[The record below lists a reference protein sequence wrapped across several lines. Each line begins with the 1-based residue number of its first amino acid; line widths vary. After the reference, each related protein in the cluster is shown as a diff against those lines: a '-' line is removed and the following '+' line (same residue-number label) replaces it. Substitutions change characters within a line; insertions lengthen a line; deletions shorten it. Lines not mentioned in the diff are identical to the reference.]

1 MGRHAAGRST
11 GEGTLAPA
19 GEETPVVGEPADPD
33 PGPGTRTFAALS
45 PESLASHDDG
55 PPRGFLGSGWNDRP
69 EPPKRL
75 RRVALVSGLSVLLAV
90 GVTTGGV
97 RLMAGRT
104 TLTAEPPRQACASA
118 VDCVVTGAPSLGAGT
133 PQETGTAPQIGD
145 AAGDA
150 GGETTGGA
158 AGDGAVGGRTGEDPA
173 RGDTGPGTPPG
184 PGSQSASQPDS
195 GPAGPGAHPGR
206 TQQKARASASPKA
219 RATSPAGH
227 GSGARTGAGSTPA
240 DVGAPAT
247 ADAPGTA
254 GTTDGKTDG
263 ADPGSP
269 ATSDASDS
277 SEPGGAG
284 SSDSGGEAPHTDSAA
299 PAAAP
304 GDGAVRVA
312 YAVTGRRGATYTA
325 RLAVRNEGPALSSW
339 TLRLP
344 VGGRVIAV
352 RGAAHWEQQED
363 TLVVTGE
370 SLGEDGEIGVVFDA
384 EGSSRA
390 PAECAL
396 AEGRCA
402 VASNSGHHHR

>member
-1 MGRHAAGRST
+1 M
-11 GEGTLAPA
+11 
-19 GEETPVVGEPADPD
+19 GEPGDPE

-45 PESLASHDDG
+45 PESLASHDDD

-104 TLTAEPPRQACASA
+104 TLTAEPARQACASA
-118 VDCVVTGAPSLGAGT
+118 VDCAVTGAPSLGAGA
-133 PQETGTAPQIGD
+133 PQETGPAPQIGD

-150 GGETTGGA
+150 AGDAEGGTTGGTAGDGA
-158 AGDGAVGGRTGEDPA
+158 AGDGAAGDGAAGDTAGDGAAGGRTGEDPA

-184 PGSQSASQPDS
+184 PGAPPVSQPAAD
-195 GPAGPGAHPGR
+195 PVPGAGQGR
-206 TQQKARASASPKA
+206 TQDKARASTSPKA

-227 GSGARTGAGSTPA
+227 RSGAGSTPA
-240 DVGAPAT
+240 GVGAPAT
-247 ADAPGTA
+247 ADAPGTD
-254 GTTDGKTDG
+254 GTTDGTTDG

-269 ATSDASDS
+269 ATSGT
-277 SEPGGAG
+277 SEPGGPDSG
-284 SSDSGGEAPHTDSAA
+284 SPDSGGEAPHTDSAA
-299 PAAAP
+299 AP
-304 GDGAVRVA
+304 GDGAVRVT
-312 YAVTGRRGATYTA
+312 YAVTGRRGAAYTA

-352 RGAAHWEQQED
+352 RGAAHWEQQGD

-370 SLGEDGEIGVVFDA
+370 PLGESGEIGVVFDA

-396 AEGRCA
+396 AEGTCA
-402 VASNSGHHHR
+402 VASDSRHHR

>member
-1 MGRHAAGRST
+1 M
-11 GEGTLAPA
+11 
-19 GEETPVVGEPADPD
+19 GEPGDPE
-33 PGPGTRTFAALS
+33 PGTRTFAALS
-45 PESLASHDDG
+45 PESLASHDDD

-104 TLTAEPPRQACASA
+104 TLTAEPARQACASA
-118 VDCVVTGAPSLGAGT
+118 VDCAVTGAPSLGAGA
-133 PQETGTAPQIGD
+133 PQETGPAPQIGD

-150 GGETTGGA
+150 AGDAEGGTTGGTAGDGA
-158 AGDGAVGGRTGEDPA
+158 AGDGAAGDTAGDGAAGGRTGEDPA

-184 PGSQSASQPDS
+184 PGSLPVSD
-195 GPAGPGAHPGR
+195 PAGPGADPGR
-206 TQQKARASASPKA
+206 TEEKARASASPKA

-227 GSGARTGAGSTPA
+227 RSGSRTGAGSTPA
-240 DVGAPAT
+240 GVGAPAT
-247 ADAPGTA
+247 ADAPGTDGTTA
-254 GTTDGKTDG
+254 GTTDG
-263 ADPGSP
+263 ADP
-269 ATSDASDS
+269 DS
-277 SEPGGAG
+277 TAAPGTSEPGGAG
-284 SSDSGGEAPHTDSAA
+284 AGSPDSGGEAPHTDSAA
-299 PAAAP
+299 AP
-304 GDGAVRVA
+304 GDGAVRVT
-312 YAVTGRRGATYTA
+312 YAATGRRGAAYTA

-352 RGAAHWEQQED
+352 RGAAHWEQQGD

-370 SLGEDGEIGVVFDA
+370 SFGEGGEIGVVFDA

-396 AEGRCA
+396 AEGTCA
-402 VASNSGHHHR
+402 VASDSRHHR